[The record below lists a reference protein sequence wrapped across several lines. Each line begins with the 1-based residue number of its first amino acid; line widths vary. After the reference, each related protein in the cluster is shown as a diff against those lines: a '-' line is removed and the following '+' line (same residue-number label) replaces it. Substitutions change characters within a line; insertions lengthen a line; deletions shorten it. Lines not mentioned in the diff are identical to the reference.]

1 MEFTQTRLPFVPFS
15 NRLPTTV
22 FGVVQTVCIRA
33 EPRAPGRSAG
43 AIVTLCGTL
52 TSVLVRFARFESR
65 TTRRVRVRPATREV
79 SLV

>member
-22 FGVVQTVCIRA
+22 FGRLCKPYRIRA
-33 EPRAPGRSAG
+33 GRRIAD
-43 AIVTLCGTL
+43 VPLCGTL
-52 TSVLVRFARFESR
+52 TSVLVRFARSESR
-65 TTRRVRVRPATREV
+65 TTRRVRVRPATRDV

>member
-33 EPRAPGRSAG
+33 GAG
-43 AIVTLCGTL
+43 VALVATLCGTL